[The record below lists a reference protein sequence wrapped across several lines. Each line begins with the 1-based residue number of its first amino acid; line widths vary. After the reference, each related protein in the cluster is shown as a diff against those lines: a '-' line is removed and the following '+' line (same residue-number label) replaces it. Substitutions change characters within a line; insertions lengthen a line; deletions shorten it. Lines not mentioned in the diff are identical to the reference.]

1 MNIFSSLKAPRP
13 EYIFRPMQILRR
25 LTREYSKSYNVIE
38 EVTLPWGLKIR
49 VRPYETIGSCIWR
62 LGIYDLCVSESICR
76 LLDPGECAVDVGANI
91 GHMTSVMAT
100 RVGQTGKV
108 IAFEPHPWIYKELNV
123 NVRNWAKLSGMG
135 KIITQNVAL
144 SDHCG
149 DGLLNIPD
157 DFEKNRGL
165 ATLISDK
172 KKTGFN
178 GRVCKVS
185 LKTLDQV
192 IGKTDRIGIL
202 KIDVEGH
209 ELEVLKG
216 GVQLI
221 NRHAIRDIIFEETG
235 QSPTPVTEFL
245 ENKGYNVFYLGQKIL
260 GLKVVPI
267 TDPYVRGV
275 GDAPNCLATVDPA
288 RTIARLSKKGW
299 AVLRRCPF
307 LLASTEV

>member
-1 MNIFSSLKAPRP
+1 MNIFSSLKSPRP
-13 EYIFRPMQILRR
+13 ENIFRPMKILRR

-38 EVTLPWGLKIR
+38 EVTLPWGLKMR

-62 LGIYDLCVSESICR
+62 LGIDDLCVSESIWR
-76 LLDPGECAVDVGANI
+76 LLDAVECSVDIGSNI
-91 GHMTSVMAT
+91 GHMTSVIGT

-135 KIITQNVAL
+135 KIITQNIAL

-165 ATLISDK
+165 ATLISDN

-185 LKTLDQV
+185 LKTLGQV
-192 IGKTDRIGIL
+192 IGKTGRIGVI

-216 GVQLI
+216 GAQLI
-221 NRHAIRDIIFEETG
+221 NGHAFRDIIFEQTG
-235 QSPTPVTEFL
+235 QFHTPITEFL
-245 ENKGYNVFYLGQKIL
+245 
-260 GLKVVPI
+260 
-267 TDPYVRGV
+267 
-275 GDAPNCLATVDPA
+275 
-288 RTIARLSKKGW
+288 KKKDIIY
-299 AVLRRCPF
+299 F
-307 LLASTEV
+307 I